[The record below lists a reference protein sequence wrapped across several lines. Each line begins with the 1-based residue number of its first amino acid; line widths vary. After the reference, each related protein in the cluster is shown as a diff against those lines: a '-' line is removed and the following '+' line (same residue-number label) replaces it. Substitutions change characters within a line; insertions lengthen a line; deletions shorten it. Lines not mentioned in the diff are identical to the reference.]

1 MVRSDESHQQLT
13 TESTFG
19 AHSSLASMNNTT
31 LNNPVQSPIE
41 PPFTTHFIA
50 QNVPPYHNM
59 HSSSLNHMNDT
70 LSRNKNNRDNLSSTS
85 SLDWSSDVDIILER
99 IRCNSIILS
108 DYHKQNYFYL
118 HSRLKYFRIPVIIIS
133 AFASVFNIG
142 LQPFIDQ
149 GWISIICCL
158 MSLITGLI
166 GSIEL
171 FLQIQKRMESD
182 LTYSRDYYLLAI
194 DIYKV
199 LSLDPDNRNGEG
211 GTFLDDKF
219 NIYRKM
225 VENSNILDKKIM
237 DQLTPIDTRLTRYS
251 EGVVKSNANQAGG
264 NDAINHTNSTDYHD
278 EHHNTKNTKHDK
290 VVDVQQNINSF
301 HSYFWKPNPNEKSS
315 KNQEIHETSSV
326 DTEERFQI
334 YCDLV
339 QKSDYIEE
347 GVLEKITPI
356 LVSHR
361 KNQEYEL
368 SMEDRMKLFCYFL
381 DNADKLTTTPD
392 LIEKMKPILMSDFFQ
407 SSEPDRKV
415 QSNTTE
421 DKFKLYKAI
430 MEHRNVLDESAIN
443 KIKHVLMCD
452 IKTNSINKKDHTY
465 SWMKNIGS
473 MIQHTPKTST
483 SNLHGIRNWLSK
495 DINGTNASPIHN
507 LYDLELVR
515 SATRDVS
522 HQQLTTE
529 STFGADSSLVDPSLR
544 PVHSE
549 LGVPINSVQH
559 IQPHWS
565 ANIPPVNLRNNMRYP
580 PEQSSSLHSNS
591 SLNNIQGRSGQ
602 TMFGRISNNIPE
614 NNVGVCR
621 NIRSSQLYS
630 INIPNKPND
639 EISFIEGTLK

>member
-1 MVRSDESHQQLT
+1 
-13 TESTFG
+13 
-19 AHSSLASMNNTT
+19 MNNTT
-31 LNNPVQSPIE
+31 LNDPVQSTIE
-41 PPFTTHFIA
+41 PPFTTPFIA
-50 QNVPPYHNM
+50 QNAPPYHNI
-59 HSSSLNHMNDT
+59 HSSSLNHMNAT
-70 LSRNKNNRDNLSSTS
+70 LSRNKDNGDHLSSAS
-85 SLDWSSDVDIILER
+85 SVAWSSDVDIILER

-199 LSLDPDNRNGEG
+199 LSLDPDNRNGDG

-237 DQLTPIDTRLTRYS
+237 DQLAPIDTRLTRYG
-251 EGVVKSNANQAGG
+251 EGIVKSNASQSGG
-264 NDAINHTNSTDYHD
+264 NSAIKHTNSTDYQD
-278 EHHNTKNTKHDK
+278 EHHNIGTKDTNTSSMKHDK

-301 HSYFWKPNPNEKSS
+301 HSYFWKPNPNEQPS
-315 KNQEIHETSSV
+315 KNQEIHETASV

-339 QKSDYIEE
+339 QKSDYIDE

-361 KNQEYEL
+361 KTQEYEL

-381 DNADKLTTTPD
+381 DNADKLTNTPD

-407 SSEPDRKV
+407 SSEPDRRV

-443 KIKHVLMCD
+443 KIKHVLMHD
-452 IKTNSINKKDHTY
+452 IKTNSIEKKDHTN

-473 MIQHTPKTST
+473 MIQHTQKTQK

-507 LYDLELVR
+507 LYDSEL
-515 SATRDVS
+515 A
-522 HQQLTTE
+522 
-529 STFGADSSLVDPSLR
+529 DPSLR

-549 LGVPINSVQH
+549 LGVPMNSVQH
-559 IQPHWS
+559 RQPHWPTNIGTLKPLGDATTTNEFYQSVEFDEIPNIQKS
-565 ANIPPVNLRNNMRYP
+565 ALTTKPNGKGGEILQPKNSGGVRP
-580 PEQSSSLHSNS
+580 PEFGKQS
-591 SLNNIQGRSGQ
+591 
-602 TMFGRISNNIPE
+602 
-614 NNVGVCR
+614 
-621 NIRSSQLYS
+621 IRSSQLYS
-630 INIPNKPND
+630 INIPKKPND
-639 EISFIEGTLK
+639 GCVIRNKVEDIHAYSEGRHRSPEEYEISFIEGTLK